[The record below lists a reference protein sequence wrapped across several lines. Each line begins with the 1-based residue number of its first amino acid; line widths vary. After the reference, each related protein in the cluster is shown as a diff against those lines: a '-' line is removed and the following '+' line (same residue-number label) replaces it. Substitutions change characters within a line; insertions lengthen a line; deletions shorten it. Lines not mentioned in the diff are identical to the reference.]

1 MIRAEAIG
9 VLGRDAEMRATS
21 GGTQVLN
28 FSVAAKGSRRDADTV
43 WLSCAL
49 FGARADKLQP
59 FLTKGKKVF
68 VRGEFKV
75 RSWSKGEKSG
85 VDVDVTVDEVE
96 LLGDRQTSEERA
108 PEPAPQR
115 RPARQAPP
123 PRSPQPDFGD
133 YSGGDDDIPF

>member
-9 VLGRDAEMRATS
+9 VLGRDAEMRATA

-49 FGARADKLQP
+49 FGARAEKLQQY
-59 FLTKGKKVF
+59 LTKGKKVF
-68 VRGEFKV
+68 VRGEF
-75 RSWSKGEKSG
+75 RARQWAKGEKSG
-85 VDVDVTVDEVE
+85 VDIDVTVDEVE
-96 LLGDRQTSEERA
+96 LLGDRAEREERA

-115 RPARQAPP
+115 RPGRAP
-123 PRSPQPDFGD
+123 SPQ
-133 YSGGDDDIPF
+133 SHDDEIPF